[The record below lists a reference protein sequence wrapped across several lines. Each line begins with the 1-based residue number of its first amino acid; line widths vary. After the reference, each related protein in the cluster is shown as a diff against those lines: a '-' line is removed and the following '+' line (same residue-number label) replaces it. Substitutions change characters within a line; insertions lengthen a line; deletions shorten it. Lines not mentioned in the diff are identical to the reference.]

1 MKNILLSI
9 IIAFITVSCSTDWN
23 FVNTGLAKE
32 HFDGTMYEYFKSN
45 RYDWDSLRVMVEHAG
60 LVDLFNGSEAIT
72 LFGPTNI
79 SIRKWMNNNGYES
92 IQGLDKEMI
101 KTKILDCVFEGK
113 LLRDEIPEGDFKN
126 QERIGV
132 KEYTAKS
139 GKTIWIYRY
148 RLSDGAELHAGAA
161 ILYLQGNVSTD
172 VASSNI
178 QPTNGVVHSL
188 SYNYIFGS
196 L

>member
-1 MKNILLSI
+1 MKNILLGI
-9 IIAFITVSCSTDWN
+9 IVFVTVSCSTDWN

-32 HFDGTMYEYFKSN
+32 RFDGTMYEYFKSN
-45 RYDWDSLRVMVEHAG
+45 RYDWDSVRVMVEHAG
-60 LVDLFNGSEAIT
+60 LVDLFDGNEQIT
-72 LFGPTNI
+72 FFGPTNI
-79 SIRKWMNNNGYES
+79 SIRKWMNNNGYTS
-92 IQGLDKEMI
+92 IVSMDKEMI
-101 KTKILDCVFEGK
+101 KTKILDCVYEGK
-113 LLRDEIPEGDFKN
+113 LLRDEIPEGDFKE
-126 QERIGV
+126 QTKIGG
-132 KEYTAKS
+132 KDYTFKS
-139 GKTIWIYRY
+139 GKIIWIYRY

-161 ILYLQGNVSTD
+161 ILHLQGDISTD